1 MVTRLQQVVKGA
13 ALNFRRTPA
22 EISAAAA
29 RLTAREKQV
38 HDKVAAQT
46 QPTFANTIAP
56 LARLENASGG
66 EAALISFLQNVST
79 DKQVRD
85 ASSEAEKALA
95 LSRMTSQMRSDVYG
109 SVKKVLDDTQGL
121 KELAP
126 EDRALAESM
135 ARQYRRSGLGLSAD
149 QRAKLEHTRKRL
161 IELGIEFSRNTNEA
175 DGVELFTR
183 AELAGLPDSYF
194 CERATETVDGV
205 EKFVVTTKY
214 PDLVPVMQMAKSEAT
229 RRRML
234 LAEETRCPEN
244 IRLLQEAV
252 ALRLD
257 AARQLG
263 YKTHAEF
270 VLEENMAKTPDS
282 VLEFEKDLRQ
292 RLDVLADSEIT
303 EIEQLKQADKKAANE
318 TYTGLYNWDFRYYSN
333 LVKERKHK
341 VNEERVK
348 QYFSVEPVTRGI
360 LDIYQDILKLR
371 FDKVENPPVWHPDV
385 TMYEV
390 WEADNSAFLGHI
402 YLDLFPRQGKYGHAC
417 VNPIQNGSE
426 NSDGSR
432 VYPVAAILANFPKP
446 TSTTP
451 ALLTHDD
458 VITLLHEMGHLLH
471 HICIQTKWAHFG
483 LDSVQHDFIECPSQL
498 FENWGW
504 EPSVL
509 QKFAAHYKTGE
520 RIPKELVA
528 QLVAAKNEG
537 AGLFN
542 LRQVFFGMFD
552 MAIHNTEDA
561 NVDVEAT
568 YKALREQITRFSGGS
583 GPGCGAATFGHM
595 MGGYDAGY
603 YGYLWA
609 KSFSA
614 DMYATRFTKDG
625 ITNAQTGMDYRR
637 EILCPGGSIDASVGL
652 ERFLGRAPSSAAFL
666 ESIGVANSQ

>member
-1 MVTRLQQVVKGA
+1 
-13 ALNFRRTPA
+13 
-22 EISAAAA
+22 
-29 RLTAREKQV
+29 
-38 HDKVAAQT
+38 
-46 QPTFANTIAP
+46 
-56 LARLENASGG
+56 
-66 EAALISFLQNVST
+66 
-79 DKQVRD
+79 
-85 ASSEAEKALA
+85 
-95 LSRMTSQMRSDVYG
+95 
-109 SVKKVLDDTQGL
+109 
-121 KELAP
+121 
-126 EDRALAESM
+126 
-135 ARQYRRSGLGLSAD
+135 GLGLSAD

-318 TYTGLYNWDFRYYSN
+318 TYMGLYNWDFRYYSN
-333 LVKERKHK
+333 LVKERKHE

-458 VITLLHEMGHLLH
+458 VITL
-471 HICIQTKWAHFG
+471 
-483 LDSVQHDFIECPSQL
+483 
-498 FENWGW
+498 
-504 EPSVL
+504 
-509 QKFAAHYKTGE
+509 
-520 RIPKELVA
+520 
-528 QLVAAKNEG
+528 
-537 AGLFN
+537 
-542 LRQVFFGMFD
+542 
-552 MAIHNTEDA
+552 
-561 NVDVEAT
+561 
-568 YKALREQITRFSGGS
+568 
-583 GPGCGAATFGHM
+583 
-595 MGGYDAGY
+595 
-603 YGYLWA
+603 
-609 KSFSA
+609 
-614 DMYATRFTKDG
+614 
-625 ITNAQTGMDYRR
+625 
-637 EILCPGGSIDASVGL
+637 
-652 ERFLGRAPSSAAFL
+652 
-666 ESIGVANSQ
+666 